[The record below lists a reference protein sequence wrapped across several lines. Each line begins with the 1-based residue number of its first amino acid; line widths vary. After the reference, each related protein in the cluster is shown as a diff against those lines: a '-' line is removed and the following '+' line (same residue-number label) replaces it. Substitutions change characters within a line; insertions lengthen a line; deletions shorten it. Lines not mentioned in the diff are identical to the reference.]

1 MIEVQQRNGLRIVL
15 GEASMLGIV
24 SQPTAPSTTADIVT
38 GNPAILAAID
48 GPMFDYAPGEPHSYA
63 TFRKGV
69 NKCRLWYPTR
79 AVDVASRVPND
90 GIAIAVSGE
99 RASAQHGAGNNTGA
113 DALVQLYPTLVRD
126 RRVTAGL
133 RGTVPTACAGVGI
146 AADGRVALIAASS
159 MTLPQFAAAVGA
171 AGFVD
176 AGYTDGGG
184 STALYA
190 DIEKDGRAEQAMNL
204 RGRRVIS
211 WITLERKS
219 PARNVLERAKAAI
232 GTGSDGVLGGALTV
246 TGALVLAGALM
257 VSRNG

>member
-1 MIEVQQRNGLRIVL
+1 
-15 GEASMLGIV
+15 MLV
-24 SQPTAPSTTADIVT
+24 
-38 GNPAILAAID
+38 
-48 GPMFDYAPGEPHSYA
+48 
-63 TFRKGV
+63 R
-69 NKCRLWYPTR
+69 
-79 AVDVASRVPND
+79 SRV
-90 GIAIAVSGE
+90 
-99 RASAQHGAGNNTGA
+99 
-113 DALVQLYPTLVRD
+113 
-126 RRVTAGL
+126 VTAGL

-232 GTGSDGVLGGALTV
+232 GTGSDGVLGCALTV
-246 TGALVLAGALM
+246 VGTLVLASALM